1 MEVGS
6 AGARPRGL
14 KRAST
19 PLCPPRRAYAHRT
32 ALSQAA
38 ELKISALLEA
48 ERIERRAVYRPGEVC
63 RLLRI
68 SPTTLRQL
76 CELAEQPESSCKPP
90 QSLESFR
97 IGCHRRIE
105 HTTLVNWL
113 ARNQSME
120 RED

>member
-1 MEVGS
+1 MS
-6 AGARPRGL
+6 N
-14 KRAST
+14 K
-19 PLCPPRRAYAHRT
+19 
-32 ALSQAA
+32 A
-38 ELKISALLEA
+38 EMQLHTLLET

-76 CELAEQPESSCKPP
+76 CELAEQPDSPCRPP

-97 IGCHRRIE
+97 IGSHRWIE

-113 ARNQSME
+113 ARN
-120 RED
+120 

>member
-1 MEVGS
+1 MND
-6 AGARPRGL
+6 L
-14 KRAST
+14 
-19 PLCPPRRAYAHRT
+19 L
-32 ALSQAA
+32 QA
-38 ELKISALLEA
+38 ENIK
-48 ERIERRAVYRPGEVC
+48 RRAVYRPGEVC

-76 CELAEQPESSCKPP
+76 CELAEQPDSPCRPP

-120 RED
+120 RDD